1 MFTFVV
7 VVHLIVCFILVAIVM
22 LQSGKGAEMGA
33 AFGGSSQTI
42 FGSRGATTFLSKVTI
57 GAAVLFFVTSMTL
70 SVMGRERSVVSRVVI
85 PSPIEE
91 PIEEVE
97 TTEEEAPPANEMES
111 APAEPTSES
120 EEAAPTTGEP
130 E

>member
-1 MFTFVV
+1 MFTFTV
-7 VVHLIVCFILVAIVM
+7 VVHLIVCITLIAIVM

-57 GAAVLFFVTSMTL
+57 GAAVLFFVTSMSL
-70 SVMGRERSVVSRVVI
+70 SILGRERSVVSTVVT
-85 PSPIEE
+85 PVPIEE
-91 PIEEVE
+91 PEA
-97 TTEEEAPPANEMES
+97 TEEAEPVDNPESATADPASESKNEAP
-111 APAEPTSES
+111 SE
-120 EEAAPTTGEP
+120 GEK

>member
-7 VVHLIVCFILVAIVM
+7 VVHLIVCFVLIAIVM

-57 GAAVLFFVTSMTL
+57 GAAVLFFVTSMSL
-70 SVMGRERSVVSRVVI
+70 SIMGRERSVVSRIAI

-91 PIEEVE
+91 PMEEVE
-97 TTEEEAPPANEMES
+97 TTEES
-111 APAEPTSES
+111 APAEPTSKS
-120 EEAAPTTGEP
+120 EETAPATGEP
-130 E
+130 EEK